1 VQRAE
6 AGEGVATAGLWVR
19 SSESS
24 PFKVM
29 RREWVRLVPLSGD
42 SDHSFYTPGGLAFR
56 VRPHRVGRQHIYIY
70 TGSGTSLRFSLTA
83 SMPPQPSFLATCLL
97 VSSIL
102 FVPPRMLCQEPASD
116 SAPAAASD
124 SQTILTDS
132 IQATGAPRP
141 TLDTLRPVQSDT
153 PGGPDR
159 PAIAPDSIRPNG
171 NADSTKGN
179 ADTTKKTDSSAAA
192 SAPRDSV
199 LIAACTTPSGS
210 ASVARD
216 LLVVVFTPEAGK
228 RERAA
233 AAKSVAGK
241 LLGPVSS
248 EPGAYYLRV
257 PADGQEYRLRVA
269 ADQLIQLAQ
278 VKEVGSRACPPPSP
292 TGKPG
297 PSGLS

>member
-1 VQRAE
+1 
-6 AGEGVATAGLWVR
+6 
-19 SSESS
+19 
-24 PFKVM
+24 
-29 RREWVRLVPLSGD
+29 
-42 SDHSFYTPGGLAFR
+42 
-56 VRPHRVGRQHIYIY
+56 
-70 TGSGTSLRFSLTA
+70 
-83 SMPPQPSFLATCLL
+83 MPPHSSFLATCLL

-102 FVPPRMLCQEPASD
+102 FVPPRMLCQEPESD
-116 SAPAAASD
+116 SAPEAASD
-124 SQTILTDS
+124 SQAALTDS
-132 IQATGAPRP
+132 GQGIGTPRP
-141 TLDTLRPVQSDT
+141 TLDTLPPVQSDT

-159 PAIAPDSIRPNG
+159 PATEDSLRPNG
-171 NADSTKGN
+171 NADTTKGQ
-179 ADTTKKTDSSAAA
+179 ADTTKKADSSAAA

-257 PADGQEYRLRVA
+257 PAEGQEFRLRVA
-269 ADQLIQLAQ
+269 ADQLIQLAH
-278 VKEVGSRACPPPSP
+278 VKQVGSRACPPPSP
-292 TGKPG
+292 TGKPR

>member
-1 VQRAE
+1 
-6 AGEGVATAGLWVR
+6 
-19 SSESS
+19 
-24 PFKVM
+24 
-29 RREWVRLVPLSGD
+29 
-42 SDHSFYTPGGLAFR
+42 
-56 VRPHRVGRQHIYIY
+56 
-70 TGSGTSLRFSLTA
+70 
-83 SMPPQPSFLATCLL
+83 MPPHSTFLATGLL

-102 FVPPRMLCQEPASD
+102 FAPLRVLCQEPASD
-116 SAPAAASD
+116 SVQSTASD

-132 IQATGAPRP
+132 TQATGAPRP

-153 PGGPDR
+153 PGGPDH
-159 PAIAPDSIRPNG
+159 PDATPDSLRP
-171 NADSTKGN
+171 SGN
-179 ADTTKKTDSSAAA
+179 ADTTKGPADTNRKADSSAAA
-192 SAPRDSV
+192 SAPGDSV
-199 LIAACTTPSGS
+199 LIAACTAPSGS

-241 LLGPVSS
+241 LLGPVTS

-257 PADGQEYRLRVA
+257 PADGQEHRLRVA

-278 VKEVGSRACPPPSP
+278 VKQVGSRACPPPSP
-292 TGKPG
+292 TGKPS

>member
-1 VQRAE
+1 
-6 AGEGVATAGLWVR
+6 
-19 SSESS
+19 
-24 PFKVM
+24 
-29 RREWVRLVPLSGD
+29 
-42 SDHSFYTPGGLAFR
+42 
-56 VRPHRVGRQHIYIY
+56 
-70 TGSGTSLRFSLTA
+70 
-83 SMPPQPSFLATCLL
+83 MPPHSPFLATCLL

-116 SAPAAASD
+116 SSPKAVSD
-124 SQTILTDS
+124 SQAALTDS
-132 IQATGAPRP
+132 VQGIGAPRP

-153 PGGPDR
+153 PGEANP
-159 PAIAPDSIRPNG
+159 PATPDSLRPSGTIDTSKANT
-171 NADSTKGN
+171 DTTKGN
-179 ADTTKKTDSSAAA
+179 PGTARKADSSAAS

-199 LIAACTTPSGS
+199 LIAACSTPSGS

-216 LLVVVFTPEAGK
+216 LLVVVFAPEAGK

-257 PADGQEYRLRVA
+257 PAEGQEFRLRVA

-278 VKEVGSRACPPPSP
+278 VKQVGSRACPPPSP

>member
-1 VQRAE
+1 
-6 AGEGVATAGLWVR
+6 
-19 SSESS
+19 
-24 PFKVM
+24 
-29 RREWVRLVPLSGD
+29 
-42 SDHSFYTPGGLAFR
+42 
-56 VRPHRVGRQHIYIY
+56 
-70 TGSGTSLRFSLTA
+70 
-83 SMPPQPSFLATCLL
+83 
-97 VSSIL
+97 
-102 FVPPRMLCQEPASD
+102 MLCQEPESD
-116 SAPAAASD
+116 SAPQAASD
-124 SQTILTDS
+124 SQGAHSDS
-132 IQATGAPRP
+132 VQGSGAPRP
-141 TLDTLRPVQSDT
+141 ILDTLHPVQSDT

-159 PAIAPDSIRPNG
+159 PATEDSLRPNG
-171 NADSTKGN
+171 NADTIKGQ
-179 ADTTKKTDSSAAA
+179 ADTTKKADSSAAA

-210 ASVARD
+210 ASLARD

-257 PADGQEYRLRVA
+257 PADGQEFRLRVA

-278 VKEVGSRACPPPSP
+278 VKQVGSRACPPPSP
-292 TGKPG
+292 NGKLR

>member
-1 VQRAE
+1 
-6 AGEGVATAGLWVR
+6 VR
-19 SSESS
+19 S
-24 PFKVM
+24 
-29 RREWVRLVPLSGD
+29 
-42 SDHSFYTPGGLAFR
+42 
-56 VRPHRVGRQHIYIY
+56 HRAGRQHVYNESSI
-70 TGSGTSLRFSLTA
+70 SLRFSLA
-83 SMPPQPSFLATCLL
+83 AIMPSHSTFLATCLL

-102 FVPPRMLCQEPASD
+102 FVPPRMLCQEPVSD
-116 SAPAAASD
+116 SAPEAASD
-124 SQTILTDS
+124 SQAAFTDS
-132 IQATGAPRP
+132 GQGIGAPRP

-159 PAIAPDSIRPNG
+159 PAATPDSLRPNG
-171 NADSTKGN
+171 NADTTKGP
-179 ADTTKKTDSSAAA
+179 ADTTKKGDSSAAA
-192 SAPRDSV
+192 SAPRDSI
-199 LIAACTTPSGS
+199 LIAACSAPSGS

-241 LLGPVSS
+241 LLGPVTS

-257 PADGQEYRLRVA
+257 PAEGREFRLRVA

-278 VKEVGSRACPPPSP
+278 VKQVGSRACPPPSP

>member
-1 VQRAE
+1 
-6 AGEGVATAGLWVR
+6 
-19 SSESS
+19 
-24 PFKVM
+24 
-29 RREWVRLVPLSGD
+29 
-42 SDHSFYTPGGLAFR
+42 
-56 VRPHRVGRQHIYIY
+56 
-70 TGSGTSLRFSLTA
+70 
-83 SMPPQPSFLATCLL
+83 MPPHSTFLATCLL

-102 FVPPRMLCQEPASD
+102 FAPPRMLCQEPASD
-116 SAPAAASD
+116 SVPSTASD

-132 IQATGAPRP
+132 TQATGAPRP
-141 TLDTLRPVQSDT
+141 TLDTLRPIPSDT

-159 PAIAPDSIRPNG
+159 PDAAPDSLRPSG
-171 NADSTKGN
+171 D
-179 ADTTKKTDSSAAA
+179 ADTTKGPADTTRKADSSAAA
-192 SAPRDSV
+192 FAPRDSV
-199 LIAACTTPSGS
+199 LIAACAAPSGS

-241 LLGPVSS
+241 LLGPVTS

-257 PADGQEYRLRVA
+257 PAEGQEFRLRVA

-278 VKEVGSRACPPPSP
+278 VKQVGSRACPPPSP

-297 PSGLS
+297 PPRLS

>member
-1 VQRAE
+1 M
-6 AGEGVATAGLWVR
+6 LPR
-19 SSESS
+19 S
-24 PFKVM
+24 PY
-29 RREWVRLVPLSGD
+29 P
-42 SDHSFYTPGGLAFR
+42 T
-56 VRPHRVGRQHIYIY
+56 
-70 TGSGTSLRFSLTA
+70 
-83 SMPPQPSFLATCLL
+83 TCLL

-102 FVPPRMLCQEPASD
+102 FAPPRMLCQEPASD
-116 SAPAAASD
+116 SAPKAASD

-153 PGGPDR
+153 PGGP
-159 PAIAPDSIRPNG
+159 PATAPDSLRPNG
-171 NADSTKGN
+171 SADSTKGN
-179 ADTTKKTDSSAAA
+179 ADTIKKADSSAAS

-233 AAKSVAGK
+233 AAKTVAGK

-257 PADGQEYRLRVA
+257 PTGGQEYRLRVA

-278 VKEVGSRACPPPSP
+278 VKQVGSRACPPPSP
-292 TGKPG
+292 TVRPRS
-297 PSGLS
+297 SGLS

>member
-1 VQRAE
+1 MFLHSVIFSTGFLGFALLLGPPSIMGQVSAESASSTPSDSMEARTKTVPMTGDSQANADTLHRA
-6 AGEGVATAGLWVR
+6 R
-19 SSESS
+19 SESEAS
-24 PFKVM
+24 PA
-29 RREWVRLVPLSGD
+29 D
-42 SDHSFYTPGGLAFR
+42 SMQG
-56 VRPHRVGRQHIYIY
+56 
-70 TGSGTSLRFSLTA
+70 TGV
-83 SMPPQPSFLATCLL
+83 PQPPLN
-97 VSSIL
+97 
-102 FVPPRMLCQEPASD
+102 
-116 SAPAAASD
+116 
-124 SQTILTDS
+124 
-132 IQATGAPRP
+132 
-141 TLDTLRPVQSDT
+141 TLRPVQSDT

-159 PAIAPDSIRPNG
+159 PAAAPDSLRPNG
-171 NADSTKGN
+171 NADTTKGP
-179 ADTTKKTDSSAAA
+179 ADTTKKADSSAAA
-192 SAPRDSV
+192 SAPRDSI
-199 LIAACTTPSGS
+199 LIAACSAPSGS

-278 VKEVGSRACPPPSP
+278 VKQVGSRVCPPPSP